1 MKITTKR
8 LTLIAATVEL
18 LSAELEGL
26 GPFRQKLGVQVP
38 KTWPPDLYDR
48 PAQEFTLNYLNENE
62 DGVGWMLWY
71 LVLKSVNENS
81 TTLIG
86 TCGYKG
92 KPSADGT
99 VEIGYS
105 VLPEHQRKGY
115 ASEAVQALLHRAFS
129 HREVTRVIAETYP
142 ELVPSI
148 RVLEKN
154 GFVLIGNGSE
164 PGVIRFELT
173 RTAYAKGPQKIEPEK
188 T

>member
-8 LTLIAATVEL
+8 LTLIAASVEL
-18 LSAELEGL
+18 LSAEMDDRAD
-26 GPFRQKLGVQVP
+26 FRQKLGAEVP
-38 KTWPPDLYDR
+38 ATWPPDLYDR
-48 PAQEFTLNYLNENE
+48 PAIEFMVNYLKENSE
-62 DGVGWMLWY
+62 AVGWGTWY
-71 LVLKSVNENS
+71 LVLCKAGEKPD
-81 TTLIG
+81 TLIG
-86 TCGYKG
+86 TSGYKG
-92 KPSADGT
+92 RPLADGT

-115 ASEAVQALLHRAFS
+115 ASEAAKALVERAFS
-129 HREVTRVIAETYP
+129 HGEVTRVIAETYP

-154 GFVLIGNGSE
+154 GFVLTGNGSE

-173 RTAYAKGPQKIEPEK
+173 RTAYERRLQEMQQGI

>member
-1 MKITTKR
+1 LKIRTER
-8 LTLIAATVEL
+8 LELIPATVEL
-18 LSAELEGL
+18 LSAEMENLPL
-26 GPFRQKLGVQVP
+26 FREKLGAEVP
-38 KTWPPDLYDR
+38 ATWPPDLYDR
-48 PAQEFTLNYLNENE
+48 PAQEFTLTYLKENK

-71 LVLKSVNENS
+71 LVLNNVNENS
-81 TTLIG
+81 TALIG

-115 ASEAVQALLHRAFS
+115 ASEAVQALLAHAFS
-129 HREVTRVIAETYP
+129 CREVTRVIAETYP
-142 ELVPSI
+142 ELTPSI

-164 PGVIRFELT
+164 PGVIRFELP
-173 RTAYAKGPQKIEPEK
+173 RTAYAKGPQKIEREK